1 MPFNFL
7 NLFRLV
13 FSILY
18 FQSYAVMQTST
29 RFPFLAVQRNISF
42 NPMQLCELRL
52 TTQTTSVFQSY
63 VAAWTTL
70 CQKVS
75 KASDV
80 HSFNLMQSHGLLL
93 HSFCFVHFSSRFQ
106 SYAVTR
112 AATDLKRV
120 ISTAH
125 HISILCSHT
134 GCDSNNTQRLHFV
147 YNIALCVL
155 LFLML

>member
-18 FQSYAVMQTST
+18 FQFYAVMQTST

-52 TTQTTSVFQSY
+52 TTQTTSVNAQQFQSC

-75 KASDV
+75 KASDA
-80 HSFNLMQSHGLLL
+80 HSFNLMQSTRPPCFYWTTTYPPPWL
-93 HSFCFVHFSSRFQ
+93 HQRFTFFFNSNPLVYVRIVFQNVLGNHFP
-106 SYAVTR
+106 
-112 AATDLKRV
+112 
-120 ISTAH
+120 
-125 HISILCSHT
+125 
-134 GCDSNNTQRLHFV
+134 
-147 YNIALCVL
+147 VL
-155 LFLML
+155 DVL

>member
-18 FQSYAVMQTST
+18 FQSYAVIQTST

-63 VAAWTTL
+63 AAAWTTL
-70 CQKVS
+70 CQKAS
-75 KASDV
+75 KISDV
-80 HSFNLMQSHGLLL
+80 HSFNLML
-93 HSFCFVHFSSRFQ
+93 
-106 SYAVTR
+106 
-112 AATDLKRV
+112 
-120 ISTAH
+120 
-125 HISILCSHT
+125 SILCSRV
-134 GCDSNNTQRLHFV
+134 GYVGNSAQRLHFLH
-147 YNIALCVL
+147 NIALCIL
-155 LFLML
+155 LSFGAVMVVCC

>member
-52 TTQTTSVFQSY
+52 TTQTTSVNAQQFQSC

-93 HSFCFVHFSSRFQ
+93 HSLCFVHFSSRFQ

-112 AATDLKRV
+112 AATAITHNDY
-120 ISTAH
+120 
-125 HISILCSHT
+125 ILCIT
-134 GCDSNNTQRLHFV
+134 
-147 YNIALCVL
+147 
-155 LFLML
+155 

>member
-1 MPFNFL
+1 MISILRFQSYVVVQATMPFNFL

-18 FQSYAVMQTST
+18 FQSYAVIQTST

-70 CQKVS
+70 CQKAS
-75 KASDV
+75 KTSDV
-80 HSFNLMQSHGLLL
+80 HSFNLMQP
-93 HSFCFVHFSSRFQ
+93 
-106 SYAVTR
+106 TR
-112 AATDLKRV
+112 AATPCKVSFCLQSIV
-120 ISTAH
+120 L
-125 HISILCSHT
+125 ILCSHT
-134 GCDSNNTQRLHFV
+134 GCDSNNAQRLHFV